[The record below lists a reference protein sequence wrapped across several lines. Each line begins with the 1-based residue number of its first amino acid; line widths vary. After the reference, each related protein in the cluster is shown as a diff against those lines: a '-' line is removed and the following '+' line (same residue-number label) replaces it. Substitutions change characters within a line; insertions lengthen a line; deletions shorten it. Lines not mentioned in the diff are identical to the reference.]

1 MRIAALLPLVAAVA
15 GLAGCVAE
23 PPRHARRYY
32 DGVPPPAV
40 PAPPRMAELIVY
52 PARGQSAE
60 TADRDRYECHT
71 WAVRET
77 HFDPSLVAPA
87 SPPPPTPAPA
97 PRPGSGVAA
106 GAVTGA
112 VLGAIVAPH
121 GDEGGG
127 AAVGAIAG
135 AILGGASEQARAD
148 EARDAEARRE
158 AHYAAAS
165 ARQGDGAGSYRR
177 AISACLEARGYTVK

>member
-1 MRIAALLPLVAAVA
+1 MRIPAVLSLLAAATA
-15 GLAGCVAE
+15 LAGCVAE
-23 PPRHARRYY
+23 PPRHYHRRY

-40 PAPPRMAELIVY
+40 PAAPRMTELMVY

-60 TADRDRYECHT
+60 QADRDRYECHT

-77 HFDPSLVAPA
+77 HFDPSLVTPA
-87 SPPPPTPAPA
+87 SPPPPTMPA
-97 PRPGSGVAA
+97 PRPGSGVAV

-135 AILGGASEQARAD
+135 AILGGAGEQARAD
-148 EARDAEARRE
+148 EARDAQARIDAR
-158 AHYAAAS
+158 YAAVG